1 MTQRSLAEKSARPD
15 NRAVQH
21 GDVPGEHFVIGR
33 PASAGSAEVPEAL
46 PIDAARLLAEHY
58 GRVPTSMTM
67 TPRGHTN
74 RSAFVD
80 CGGEAL
86 VLRCSWAGKPD
97 ATIAREERL
106 LAYLAAKTPEV
117 PVPRIVP
124 TLLGGCHV
132 RLPEVAT
139 GPRFVHLF
147 RRLPGDPHYGW
158 KGPCSVEHAHAA
170 GAVLARLHAAL
181 RGAPDVPGAD
191 PLGTTRERLL
201 HLDRAAAQD
210 AAMRLESS
218 LGGSMPRFFAL
229 AEALL
234 DETRGSPDEG
244 PVQWVHGDFQLE
256 NLLFCGG
263 EVSGVVD
270 FDGARAGTPALDLA
284 FALFSVARCGHVERC
299 FTFDDALFHAGIEGY
314 RSAARRAGVPPAP
327 GGLRSADLG
336 GAGSECSKGGRTAI
350 LDRLERLYCLD
361 QALMHLDAHARGI
374 WRLAGGIGFLPCVR
388 RVLA

>member
-1 MTQRSLAEKSARPD
+1 
-15 NRAVQH
+15 VQP
-21 GDVPGEHFVIGR
+21 GDVLGEPFASGWPG
-33 PASAGSAEVPEAL
+33 SAGTVDVPEAL

-58 GRVPTSMTM
+58 GRVPTSITT

-97 ATIAREERL
+97 AAIAREERL
-106 LAYLAAKTPEV
+106 LAYLAAEAPEL

-124 TLLGGCHV
+124 TLRGGCHV
-132 RLPEVAT
+132 RVPEEA
-139 GPRFVHLF
+139 RFVHLF
-147 RRLPGDPHYGW
+147 RRLPGEPRYGW
-158 KGPCSVEHAHAA
+158 KGPCSTAHARAA

-181 RGAPDVPGAD
+181 RGARDVPGDD
-191 PLGTTRERLL
+191 PLGIPRERLL
-201 HLDRAAAQD
+201 HLDRD
-210 AAMRLESS
+210 AARDAALRLDRA
-218 LGGSMPRFFAL
+218 LGDAMPRFFAL
-229 AEALL
+229 AEAML
-234 DETRGSPDEG
+234 DDARGLPDEG

-284 FALFSVARCGHVERC
+284 FALFSVARCGHVERR
-299 FTFDDALFHAGIEGY
+299 FTFDDALFRAGLEGY
-314 RSAARRAGVPPAP
+314 QSAARRLGIP
-327 GGLRSADLG
+327 GG
-336 GAGSECSKGGRTAI
+336 GSQIRGRTAI

-374 WRLAGGIGFLPCVR
+374 WRLAVGIGFLPCVR

>member
-1 MTQRSLAEKSARPD
+1 M
-15 NRAVQH
+15 
-21 GDVPGEHFVIGR
+21 
-33 PASAGSAEVPEAL
+33 PEAF
-46 PIDAARLLAEHY
+46 PFDAPRLLAEHY
-58 GRVPTSMTM
+58 GRVPTSITM

-80 CGGEAL
+80 CDGEAL

-97 ATIAREERL
+97 ATIDREERL
-106 LAYLAAKTPEV
+106 LAYLAAEAPEV

-124 TLLGGCHV
+124 TLHGGCHV
-132 RLPEVAT
+132 RLPEVAGDSPRRIGRPIT

-147 RRLPGDPHYGW
+147 RRLPGEPRYGW
-158 KGPCSVEHAHAA
+158 KGPCSAEHAHAA

-181 RGAPDVPGAD
+181 RGARDAPGAD
-191 PLGTTRERLL
+191 PLGITRERLL

-210 AAMRLESS
+210 AALRLEST
-218 LGGSMPRFFAL
+218 LGDSMPRFFAI
-229 AEALL
+229 AEGLL
-234 DETRGSPDEG
+234 DDTRGLPDEG

-284 FALFSVARCGHVERC
+284 FSLFSVARCGHVERC
-299 FTFDDALFHAGIEGY
+299 FTFDDALFRAGLEGY
-314 RSAARRAGVPPAP
+314 RSAARQAGMTAAP
-327 GGLRSADLG
+327 GGLCSADLG
-336 GAGSECSKGGRTAI
+336 APGSGSSMGGRTAI

-374 WRLAGGIGFLPCVR
+374 WRLEVGIGFLPCLR